1 MREEHK
7 SNLFIIM
14 KKIYF
19 LALSIAFT
27 AGVKAQGLPTPSERL
42 RLNKEEV
49 LSQRQR
55 GAGSVDRAQSFYM
68 DHSTANFD
76 DDFFLW
82 RMCSNYTS
90 ADTALNFIG
99 LSLNKIFG
107 YTDPTDPS
115 GTICDSSLFGFTS
128 SYPIDIGIRI
138 DSIFTQ
144 ITHENNSGNY
154 DKITMQIVKLLT
166 SPATQIDAPASS
178 AGVSTVLWEQTDS
191 SNVSLSGSG
200 NWLGTGA
207 AVVLAY
213 APYPTFI
220 GANPGI
226 KLGLVF
232 KYEDASKTDTL
243 GMIAGYVKDPLDPT
257 KALQSDIKTSY
268 MRYPPFISNVTRNS
282 NVGYGTPVGSGGWY
296 FAQNWGMWALVTVGT
311 DVLGF
316 GENAANGFRVL
327 ETYPNPTNAI
337 TNVRYELGVASD
349 VTIVVTD
356 ITGNVVYKTATSQQG
371 AGEYSISLGTENLS
385 NGIYTYTL
393 NANKAAV
400 SKRFVV
406 QH

>member
-7 SNLFIIM
+7 SNLFQIM
-14 KKIYF
+14 KKLYF
-19 LALSIAFT
+19 LAVSVALA
-27 AGVKAQGLPTPSERL
+27 AGVKAQSLPKPAEAQRL
-42 RLNKEEV
+42 SKEEV
-49 LSQRQR
+49 LGQRMH
-55 GAGSVDRAQSFYM
+55 SVGPVNRAQSFYM

-90 ADTALNFIG
+90 TDTALNFIG
-99 LSLNKIFG
+99 LSLSKVLG
-107 YTDPTDPS
+107 YTDPTDPA
-115 GTICDSSLFGFTS
+115 GTVCDSSLFGFTS

-138 DSIFTQ
+138 DTIFTQ

-154 DKITMQIVKLLT
+154 DKITMQIVKLT
-166 SPATQIDAPASS
+166 TAGAPAST
-178 AGVSTVLWEQTDS
+178 AGISTVLWEQTDS

-207 AVVLAY
+207 AVVLTY
-213 APYPTFI
+213 TPQPTFM
-220 GANPGI
+220 GAAPGT

-257 KALQSDIKTSY
+257 KALQSTIQTSY
-268 MRYPPFISNVTRNS
+268 MRYPPFINTVTRNA

-296 FAQNWGMWALVTVGT
+296 FAQNWGMWAHVTVGT
-311 DVLGF
+311 DVSGF
-316 GENAANGFRVL
+316 GENSANGFRVL
-327 ETYPNPTNAI
+327 ETYPNPSNNI
-337 TNVRYELGVASD
+337 TNVRYELGVPSD
-349 VTIVVTD
+349 VTVVVTD
-356 ITGNVVYKTATSQQG
+356 ITGKVVYKTATSQQA

-385 NGIYTYTL
+385 NGMYTYTL
-393 NANKAAV
+393 NANRASV